1 MQMQIVSV
9 NVGLPQTIV
18 YQGKELVTGIY
29 KSPTSSSLYVS
40 KIQLDGDGQAD
51 LTVHGGADKAL
62 CVYPEEHY
70 AYWEQALGQ
79 KMEAGMF
86 GENLTIR
93 GLLEIDV
100 CIGDT
105 YAIDEVVVQVSQPR
119 QPCHKLAKRL
129 NQADAVLR
137 VQETGYTGYYFRVL
151 TEGTISKDSSIK
163 LIAKGE
169 SGVTIT
175 YANQIKYH
183 ENNNVEAVQRISAIG
198 ELSASW
204 KQSFLKRLTELT
216 A

>member
-1 MQMQIVSV
+1 MQMKIVSV

-51 LTVHGGADKAL
+51 LTVHGGADKAI

-86 GENLTIR
+86 GENLTVR
-93 GLLEIDV
+93 GLIESDV

-119 QPCHKLAKRL
+119 QPCHTLAKRL
-129 NQADAVLR
+129 DRADAVLR

-151 TEGTISKDSSIK
+151 SEGIISKDSQIR

-169 SGVTIT
+169 SGVTVT

-183 ENNNVEAVQRISAIG
+183 EKNNVEAAKRIAAIG
-198 ELSASW
+198 ALSASW
-204 KQSFLKRLTELT
+204 KQSFLKRLVELK